1 MRLPGPS
8 YAVES
13 VLGAAAVLLCVVV
26 VVPDPPRRKPVAA
39 AVPAEPPRLVPIPD
53 AVPGGPT
60 GAPGSF
66 ADAEARRA
74 ALAAEWTRR
83 LDERGELLKVDP
95 GRRAAVWEAH
105 RKALRAD
112 TVGAFEATP
121 GKDAPWADAAR
132 AVLDVQVRMGAEF
145 LLARQTSEPLV
156 REAGVAVVAAI
167 RAGCDDPFVR
177 YWHSLNVTQGGA
189 ADPAEFRAA
198 VERFF
203 DSAYPPTHRLP
214 AVIEWLR
221 AARRLRPSH
230 PLRADAAEWEG
241 RFWQLFDAAARVRTL
256 VTDEILIGA
265 ARQWQEYRMAGGA
278 ARTDVL
284 AEFDRHIRRA
294 DGRDYLR
301 RAVRGEGL
309 VNLAWD
315 ARGGGFADTV
325 PAAAFETFREHLRE
339 ARGVLQD
346 AADADPD
353 GYTAPTR
360 MLAVCLGLGGDRAE
374 MEDAFRRALHA
385 NPDNRT
391 ACDLRLEYLHP
402 KWHGSRDGAD
412 YLRAC
417 WAMALYPGEGWVQ
430 AGMLSNLFANHAIA
444 GPRGEADR
452 GAAARHYQSDDVFAL
467 VWTACRALEAGRP
480 GETYYTQVLAVV
492 ASVTGRNEVARDAFS
507 RAGPSFSP
515 GVFLD
520 QGEFDRLRR
529 EAEVTP

>member
-13 VLGAAAVLLCVVV
+13 VLGAAAVILCVIV
-26 VVPDPPRRKPVAA
+26 VVPDPPRRKPDAA
-39 AVPAEPPRLVPIPD
+39 AVPAEPPRPIPAPD

-60 GAPGSF
+60 GAPRSF

-83 LDERGELLKVDP
+83 LDERGELPKVDP

-105 RKALRAD
+105 RKALRAA
-112 TVGAFEATP
+112 TLGVFETTP

-132 AVLDVQVRMGAEF
+132 AVFDVQVRMGAEL
-145 LLARQTSEPLV
+145 LLAEQTSEPMV
-156 REAGVAVVAAI
+156 WEARTAVVAAI
-167 RAGCDDPFVR
+167 RAGCDDPFIR
-177 YWHSLNVTQGGA
+177 YWHYSKVTRA
-189 ADPAEFRAA
+189 ENNDPAEFRTE
-198 VERFF
+198 VERYF
-203 DSAYPPTHRLP
+203 DSEYPPIHRLP
-214 AVIEWLR
+214 AVIDWLW
-221 AARRLRPSH
+221 AARRLRPSD

-241 RFWQLFDAAARVRTL
+241 RFWQLFEAAARTRTL
-256 VTDEILIGA
+256 VADELLIDI
-265 ARQWQEYRMAGGA
+265 ARDWQDYRLAGGA
-278 ARTDVL
+278 ARADVL
-284 AEFDRHIRRA
+284 ADLDRHIRRA
-294 DGRDYLR
+294 NGRDYLR
-301 RAVRGEGL
+301 RSVRGEGL

-353 GYTAPTR
+353 GYSAPTR
-360 MLAVCLGLGGDRAE
+360 MLAVCLGLGGDRAD

-385 NPDNRT
+385 NPDNRA

-417 WAMALYPGEGWVQ
+417 WAMALYPGDGWLQ
-430 AGMLSNLFANHAIA
+430 AGMLSNLFANHSIA
-444 GPRGEADR
+444 GPQGQVDR
-452 GAAARHYQSDDVFAL
+452 GAAARHYQADDVFAM
-467 VWTACRALEAGRP
+467 VWTACRALEAGLP
-480 GETYYTQVLAVV
+480 GERYYTQVLALV
-492 ASVTGRNEVARDAFS
+492 ASVTGRHEVARDAFS
-507 RAGPSFSP
+507 RAGPNFSP

-520 QGEFDRLRR
+520 QAEFDRFRR
-529 EAEVTP
+529 EAGATP